1 MPTIDNQGDVKTIEC
16 PRDAMQG
23 ILDFIP
29 TNLKISYLNALLKV
43 GFHTLDCGSFVSP
56 KAIPQMQ
63 DTKEVLE
70 QLDLENS
77 NTKLSVIVANERGA
91 TDAVAHSQVTY
102 LGFPFSISETFQ
114 KRNTNSTIMDS
125 LETVKFIQDLCGE
138 NDKEMVVYISMGFGN
153 PYNEEWNPQIV
164 SYWVDKVSQLGVK
177 YFSLSDTVGI
187 SNKDSITAVFSNLI
201 KDFPDAEFG
210 AHFHTKP
217 MEWLEKVKAA
227 SANGCMRFDGA
238 IKGFGGC
245 PMAKDDLVGNMP
257 TERLIDYF
265 GYDMLKLKKAPFEEA
280 FLLAENIFNK
290 YQ

>member
-114 KRNTNSTIMDS
+114 KRNTNNTIMDS

-245 PMAKDDLVGNMP
+245 PMAKDD
-257 TERLIDYF
+257 
-265 GYDMLKLKKAPFEEA
+265 
-280 FLLAENIFNK
+280 
-290 YQ
+290 